1 MAENKTQPTDA
12 DVHAFIAGI
21 EPERRRKESLVLLDL
36 MGRVTRFEP
45 RMWGKSIVGY
55 GQYHY
60 RYDSGREG
68 DSLLTGFSPRKA
80 AMTIY
85 IMPGF
90 DRHRNLLTKLGKH
103 KISVSCLYVTR
114 LDAVNLDILEEV
126 IGDSVE
132 RMKAIYPNWSA

>member
-21 EPERRRKESLVLLDL
+21 EPERRREESLVLLDL
-36 MGRVTRFEP
+36 IGRVTRFEP

-68 DSLLTGFSPRKA
+68 DSLLTGFSPREA

-90 DRHRNLLTKLGKH
+90 DRYRNLLTKLGNH

-126 IGDSVE
+126 VGDSVE
-132 RMKAIYPNWSA
+132 RMKAIYPDWSA